1 MYKKILSDV
10 SWLKTIMNIDNN
22 NNDDTH
28 LCHHCGFQGESA
40 KHLHNHLRAHDIRS
54 FFCED
59 CGQSFIGKNQY
70 DNHKSTHKTFAKSV
84 KKKSQ

>member
-40 KHLHNHLRAHDIRS
+40 MISVLSSVRTVDKALLVKNNMITTKAHIKHLS
-54 FFCED
+54 V
-59 CGQSFIGKNQY
+59 
-70 DNHKSTHKTFAKSV
+70 KSV
-84 KKKSQ
+84 KKISQ